1 VEPWIVFDVLAFPET
16 MQDLET
22 LLSAPIAAGP
32 RDSTM
37 FLGLG
42 RVRHLGRWSPCGW
55 HAAVHRAPDGGC
67 WTHLYRVRP
76 ERGGR
81 VLVLLER
88 AVEGERRF
96 GPVMTDDRAQGRSG
110 EAVPVRSFSV
120 AAISG

>member
-1 VEPWIVFDVLAFPET
+1 MFDVLAFPET
-16 MQDLET
+16 NQDLEA

-37 FLGLG
+37 FLGFG
-42 RVRHLGRWSPCGW
+42 RVAHLGRWSPCGW
-55 HAAVHRAPDGGC
+55 HSAVHRAPDGGR
-67 WTHLYRVRP
+67 WTHLYRVLP
-76 ERGGR
+76 QRGGR

-96 GPVMTDDRAQGRSG
+96 GPADAEDRAPGRSS
-110 EAVPVRSFSV
+110 EAFSV